1 MNLAYQILTRVQP
14 DRELWEIQEESYG
27 SIEEARGAVEILL
40 ITREYRAIDI
50 KIMKDCGFT
59 IRVTNQGVDQ
69 MLNDKEEA
77 LKKEIAKLKK
87 IFAILPKHKE
97 EELKSELSAYFGFDF
112 MDLLKMGEELSEDI
126 APFVHG

>member
-59 IRVTNQGVDQ
+59 IRVIN
-69 MLNDKEEA
+69 
-77 LKKEIAKLKK
+77 
-87 IFAILPKHKE
+87 
-97 EELKSELSAYFGFDF
+97 
-112 MDLLKMGEELSEDI
+112 
-126 APFVHG
+126 